1 MLGGSLWV
9 AVLRNGLGV
18 ILMMA
23 VFLLLDH
30 PRLSMKRTVCYYFL
44 FALLAI
50 AGFSFW
56 YLYDRENFIRFSGMF
71 SIFVVGIFLYIIK
84 QGNIV
89 CVII

>member
-44 FALLAI
+44 FALLALSLI
-50 AGFSFW
+50 H
-56 YLYDRENFIRFSGMF
+56 I
-71 SIFVVGIFLYIIK
+71 
-84 QGNIV
+84 
-89 CVII
+89 

>member
-30 PRLSMKRTVCYYFL
+30 PRLSTSL
-44 FALLAI
+44 LQSQGFARLQKILL
-50 AGFSFW
+50 
-56 YLYDRENFIRFSGMF
+56 D
-71 SIFVVGIFLYIIK
+71 IILTCG
-84 QGNIV
+84 QV
-89 CVII
+89 ERRCLSA

>member
-71 SIFVVGIFLYIIK
+71 YFCSRNILYIIK

>member
-30 PRLSMKRTVCYYFL
+30 PRLSMKRTV
-44 FALLAI
+44 
-50 AGFSFW
+50 
-56 YLYDRENFIRFSGMF
+56 
-71 SIFVVGIFLYIIK
+71 
-84 QGNIV
+84 
-89 CVII
+89 